1 MRRWIED
8 WRPEDDEFW
17 ATTGRRVAR
26 RNLAVSIL
34 TEHVGFTVWALWSVL
49 VLNLDAAGLPVTVT
63 ESFWLVSLPNLVGAA
78 LRVPYTFAVPRFG
91 GRLWTTIS
99 AALLLVP
106 ASLLAFLVPSDWL
119 REQSHDTRFAV
130 LLCCAA
136 LAGVGGANFSSS
148 MANISFF
155 YPERRKGFALG
166 LNAAGGNLGVAVVQ
180 VVAPLV
186 VVVPAGGVDLAR
198 TGLVWLPLVVL
209 ATVCAWLCMDSLTEA
224 RTDLAPY
231 TAALRERQTWVI
243 ALLYVGTFGSF
254 IGFSFAFPLV
264 IRSTFPEF
272 LAAHPFVRDYLA
284 GLGFLGA
291 LVGSVSRPL
300 GGWLADRLGGARIT
314 LSAFAGMVAAT
325 GVAALAVWQR
335 GFVPFLG
342 AFLVVFLLTGV
353 GNGATYRMIP
363 VVFAALGRA
372 EAATRRVDPAETLTD
387 FRRRAAAVIGIVG
400 AAGAFGG
407 FAVQQVF
414 RVASQ
419 HATGPDWSVPALG
432 VFMGA
437 YVVFAALTWW
447 VYLRRNLLVT
457 RLPSLAHA
465 NA

>member
-1 MRRWIED
+1 MRSRIDD

-17 ATTGRRVAR
+17 ATTGRRIAR

-49 VLNLDAAGLPVTVT
+49 VLDLDAAGLPVTVT
-63 ESFWLVSLPNLVGAA
+63 ESFWLVSLPSLVGAA
-78 LRVPYTFAVPRFG
+78 LRIPYTFAVPRFG
-91 GRLWTTIS
+91 GRVWTTIS
-99 AALLLVP
+99 AALLLLP

-119 REQSHDTRFAV
+119 RAQSHDTRFAV

-136 LAGVGGANFSSS
+136 LAGVGGANFASS

-155 YPERRKGFALG
+155 YPERRKGVALG

-186 VVVPAGGVDLAR
+186 VLTPAGGADLGR
-198 TGLVWLPLVVL
+198 TGLVWLPLIVL
-209 ATVCAWLCMDSLTEA
+209 ATLCAWLCMDSLTEVRA
-224 RTDLAPY
+224 DRTPY

-264 IRSTFPEF
+264 IRSTFPDF
-272 LAAHPFVRDYLA
+272 LATHPFVRDYLA

-291 LVGSVSRPL
+291 LAGSVARPL

-314 LSAFAGMVAAT
+314 LSAFAGMVVAT
-325 GVAALAVWQR
+325 GVAALAVWHR
-335 GFVPFLG
+335 GFVVFLA

-372 EAATRRVDPAETLTD
+372 EAASRGVDPAEALTD
-387 FRRRAAAVIGIVG
+387 AKRRAAAVIGIVG

-414 RVASQ
+414 RVASR
-419 HATGPDWSVPALG
+419 HAADPDWVVPALG

-437 YVVFAALTWW
+437 YVVFAVVTWW
-447 VYLRRNLLVT
+447 VYLRRTLFVT